1 MLKSLLLSM
10 LNEAYQNLKTPVK
23 RKLKGNL
30 HVAIAVTEKNV
41 HLSLARDKVYPSAEE
56 WKTTLAN
63 FPYPLPQVAP
73 TSFIDSNKRFAMRAK
88 LPRRE
93 DVPQQLAFGG
103 QPSAVSQ
110 AEEPEADENI

>member
-1 MLKSLLLSM
+1 MLKSLLQAM
-10 LNEAYQNLKTPVK
+10 LIEAYQKLKTPVK

-41 HLSLARDKVYPSAEE
+41 HLALARDKTYPSAEE

-63 FPYPLPQVAP
+63 FPYHVPQVAP
-73 TSFIDSNKRFAMRAK
+73 TSFIDSDRRFAMRAK

-93 DVPQQLAFGG
+93 DVPQQLALSDPATGE
-103 QPSAVSQ
+103 S
-110 AEEPEADENI
+110 EPESDEINQE